1 MFNGIYVIF
10 PEYPTADSV
19 TKRIMNQPHSYSV
32 IYRSQDA
39 PLAFTLTFKLFDL
52 FFAEELSLKPVTNW
66 VIADLS
72 IKEGRALVMAALK
85 QMVTMSVC
93 NNRLE
98 VASLGPGSAD
108 YLSAQFARRY
118 FFPPMRGLGPFLE
131 SPDN

>member
-1 MFNGIYVIF
+1 M
-10 PEYPTADSV
+10 
-19 TKRIMNQPHSYSV
+19 
-32 IYRSQDA
+32 
-39 PLAFTLTFKLFDL
+39 
-52 FFAEELSLKPVTNW
+52 KPVTNW

-93 NNRLE
+93 NNRRE

-118 FFPPMRGLGPFLE
+118 FFPPMRGLGPFVE

>member
-1 MFNGIYVIF
+1 M
-10 PEYPTADSV
+10 
-19 TKRIMNQPHSYSV
+19 
-32 IYRSQDA
+32 
-39 PLAFTLTFKLFDL
+39 
-52 FFAEELSLKPVTNW
+52 KPVTNW

-93 NNRLE
+93 NNRRE

-118 FFPPMRGLGPFLE
+118 FFLQCGAWAQHRIDLKLQYLR
-131 SPDN
+131 DAR